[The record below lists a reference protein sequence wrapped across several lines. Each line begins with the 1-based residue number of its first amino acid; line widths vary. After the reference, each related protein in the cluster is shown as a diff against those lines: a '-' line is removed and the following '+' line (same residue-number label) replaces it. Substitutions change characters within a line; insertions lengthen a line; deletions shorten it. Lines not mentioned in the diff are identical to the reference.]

1 MIILGAEHKSV
12 PLPVE
17 PRKRY
22 VYNVHCPGGPG
33 LDCPLVI
40 DPSGTY
46 FRREGWSNHYLCGRS
61 PGSLEE
67 EPDVT
72 TNDVDYDWFDEKVW
86 PVIANRAKCFE
97 NIKVCL
103 LISNYVNICQFI
115 I

>member
-1 MIILGAEHKSV
+1 MILLSGMGIGKDHLQV

-46 FRREGWSNHYLCGRS
+46 FR
-61 PGSLEE
+61 
-67 EPDVT
+67 
-72 TNDVDYDWFDEKVW
+72 
-86 PVIANRAKCFE
+86 
-97 NIKVCL
+97 
-103 LISNYVNICQFI
+103 
-115 I
+115 